1 MDRETLERVWR
12 AEERTRGRSAIDFPF
27 LVDAAAERGPLGW
40 RDAAELALRERTG
53 NAARPMQLLEFVTE
67 LAHELGPNSV
77 LDPWV
82 EAPTVLAA
90 AHEASGSIRSCGF
103 VPDERLWR
111 AAHRIASLDWR
122 LGDPLVLLGDL
133 SHERFDLVIAKPP
146 FGMHANVAQ
155 EPDDP
160 RGRVDIADLILWRVA
175 PMVADHGAVLFHTS
189 DDFFWAK
196 PRRRLWPQFAERG
209 LHPRAVISVDPA
221 LSPVPSISASLVL
234 FTREG
239 RDQLFVGRLERSTSV
254 PALVRN
260 LIAGQTDDDPQ
271 LGVLTSADS
280 FRGWRP
286 LMLEQELARMF
297 GSSELRALTDVGRI
311 RAVNLRPH
319 VPYDPPGNCIFVPT
333 LGFGNVLTVP
343 PDLEGRRGY
352 RLLEIQL
359 DPTVA
364 LAEYVAGLLSSPQ
377 GKRLREGVS
386 SGSGVPHLTVTGA
399 EVLRLPVPAISAQ
412 VETVRGAAQLA
423 SMETTI
429 TRLRDE
435 LWRRPQDASQVL
447 SELEVSATV
456 DPARRWLDT
465 LPYPLASVLQRYTA
479 LRGPTERLEALLH
492 FYEATGQFCCAV
504 LLSILRADSDLL
516 ESARSAIAGAAGVD
530 RDLLDRA
537 DFGMWIN
544 LGRTLAKAIR
554 RVKDTPGLQEHLGE
568 AAGPATELMER
579 LAGKRIWEVLDQARR
594 IRNRR
599 AHSGLISPDEAEGWI
614 GSLEVLLSGAER
626 ALGTGLDDID
636 LAIADQ
642 GRFSSGLHVYPRA
655 QRLRGPSTV
664 FEEFELRTR
673 APLESGHLVLVS
685 RDVAISSVLMLV
697 PLVRVGGATRAQR
710 NACYFFS
717 SRLDDGRFAYVSYH
731 FEDEPQLEVEEPE
744 LRQLE
749 LELSAPST

>member
-1 MDRETLERVWR
+1 MERETVERIWHAKER
-12 AEERTRGRSAIDFPF
+12 ARGRYTTDFAL
-27 LVDAAAERGPLGW
+27 LVEAAAGDGLLSW
-40 RDAAELALRERTG
+40 RDAAEVAIREREDEV
-53 NAARPMQLLEFVTE
+53 ARPMQLLEFVAE
-67 LAHELGPNSV
+67 LAHVLSPNSV

-82 EAPTVLAA
+82 GAPMVLAA
-90 AHEASGSIRSCGF
+90 AHEASGSMRSCGL
-103 VPDERLWR
+103 VRNERVWM
-111 AAHRIASLDWR
+111 AAQRIAPLDWR
-122 LGDPLVLLGDL
+122 LGDPLLLLRDL
-133 SHERFDLVIAKPP
+133 SREQFDLLIAEPP
-146 FGMHANVAQ
+146 FGMRVPATP

-160 RGRVDIADLILWRVA
+160 TGRVDIADLVLWRVA

-221 LSPVPSISASLVL
+221 LAPASSTSASLVL
-234 FTREG
+234 FARKAQDE
-239 RDQLFVGRLERSTSV
+239 LFVGRLERSTSV

-286 LMLEQELARMF
+286 LLLEQQLGRMF
-297 GSSELRALTDVGRI
+297 GSAELRALADIGRI
-311 RAVNLRPH
+311 RGVQLRPD
-319 VPYDPPGNCIFVPT
+319 VPYDPPGNCVFVPT

-343 PDLEGRRGY
+343 PDLEGRHGY
-352 RLLEIQL
+352 RLLEVQL
-359 DPTVA
+359 DPAVA
-364 LAEYVAGLLSSPQ
+364 LAEYVAGLLSSPPGRQ
-377 GKRLREGVS
+377 LREAVA
-386 SGSGVPHLTVTGA
+386 SGSAIPHLNASGA
-399 EVLRLPVPAISAQ
+399 EVLRLPVPPISAQ
-412 VETVRGAAQLA
+412 VETIRGAAHLT
-423 SMETTI
+423 SMEATI

-435 LWRRPQDASQVL
+435 LWRRPQDAPQVL
-447 SELEVSATV
+447 GELEVSATV
-456 DPARRWLDT
+456 DPARRWLET

-479 LRGPTERLEALLH
+479 LRGPKERLDALLY
-492 FYEATGQFCCAV
+492 FFEAAAQFGCAV
-504 LLSILRADSDLL
+504 LLSVLRADPDLL
-516 ESARSAIAGAAGVD
+516 ASARSAIAGAAGVD

-554 RVKDTPGLQEHLGE
+554 RIKGLPELRQRLGE

-579 LAGKRIWEVLDQARR
+579 LAGKRIWDVLDQARR
-594 IRNRR
+594 IRNTR
-599 AHSGLISPDEAEGWI
+599 AHSGLIHPDEEEGWI
-614 GSLEVLLSGAER
+614 GSLEVLLSAAEQ
-626 ALGTGLDDID
+626 ALGSGFDDID
-636 LAIADQ
+636 LARADQ
-642 GRFSSGLHVYPRA
+642 GRFDSGLHGYPRA

-664 FEEFELRTR
+664 FVEFELRTR
-673 APLESGHLVLVS
+673 APLESGHLVLVG

-697 PLVRVGGATRAQR
+697 PLVRVGGTTRANR

-731 FEDEPQLEVEEPE
+731 FEDKPWLKIEDPE

-749 LELSAPST
+749 LDLSAPST